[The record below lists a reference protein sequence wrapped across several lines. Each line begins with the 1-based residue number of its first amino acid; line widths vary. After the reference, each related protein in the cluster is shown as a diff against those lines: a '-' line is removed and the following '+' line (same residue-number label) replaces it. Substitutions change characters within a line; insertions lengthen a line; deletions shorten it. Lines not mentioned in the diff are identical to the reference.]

1 MTNKEFADV
10 LFPYIKNDIEFY
22 ENKYPLRNMEPGK
35 FVTRFAPSP
44 TGVVHFGTLY
54 SSLINKK
61 VAEQT
66 KGIFY
71 LRIEDTDQ
79 KRSVENGIT
88 EIIRDLKNY
97 QINFDEGMINETESQ
112 GAYGPYLQ
120 SQRKEIYETYAK
132 YLVAEGLAYPC
143 FCSEEDLENQRK
155 YQEKT
160 KARLGYYGK
169 YAVCRKISIEEATE
183 RIKAGAP
190 YILRLK
196 SSGDFDKKIK
206 INDLIKGEIEF
217 PENDLDIVI
226 IKNDGLPTYHFAHA
240 VDDHLMRT
248 THVIRGDEWISSL
261 PIHLQLFQLLKFSF
275 PKYAHFSP
283 LMKIDETGT
292 RRKLSKRKDPEAAVS
307 YYHEKG
313 IPKEAVK
320 LYVMTVANSNFE
332 MWLEQNPDKGINDF
346 VFDFKKVSPSGS
358 LFDFEKLLN
367 ISKNYIS
374 HLTKEKVYQE
384 VLTYTKEFDIELY
397 NILINNQDYAQ
408 NIFNIERE
416 QKKPRKD
423 YAMYS
428 TIKEE
433 VWYMFDEYF
442 IGDLKY
448 SFDKVNNSDEISEII
463 KLYLEKYYINDQ
475 DETAWFENIKAL
487 AVSKGYADTKEYK
500 LNPEQYKGSV
510 ADIAAV
516 IRVAL
521 TTKNKTPNLYQIMKL
536 LGKKR
541 VRERLEKFIK

>member
-1 MTNKEFADV
+1 MTNKEFADI

-22 ENKYPLRNMEPGK
+22 ENKYPLRNIDTGK

-54 SSLINKK
+54 CSLINKK
-61 VAEQT
+61 ISDQT

-79 KRSVENGIT
+79 KRSVENGISD
-88 EIIRDLKNY
+88 IISDLKNY

-112 GAYGPYLQ
+112 GEYGPYLQ
-120 SQRKEIYETYAK
+120 SQRREIYETYAK
-132 YLVAEGLAYPC
+132 YLVSEGLAYPC
-143 FCSEEDLENQRK
+143 FCTEEDLENQRK
-155 YQEKT
+155 HQEKI

-169 YAVCRKISIEEATE
+169 YAVCRKIPIEKAAEK
-183 RIKAGAP
+183 IKAGDS

-196 SSGDFDKKIK
+196 SLGDFDKKIK

-261 PIHLQLFQLLKFSF
+261 PIHLQLFQALKFKF

-283 LMKIDETGT
+283 LMKIDENGI

-332 MWLEQNPDKGINDF
+332 MWLEQNPTKGISDF

-374 HLTKEKVYQE
+374 HLLKEEVYQE
-384 VLTYTKEFDIELY
+384 LLTYTKEFDIEFF
-397 NILINNQDYAQ
+397 NILLKYPEYSQ

-423 YAMYS
+423 YVMYS
-428 TIKEE
+428 TIKNE

-442 IGDLKY
+442 SGNLNYI
-448 SFDKVNNSDEISEII
+448 FDKVNDKKEISEIL
-463 KLYLEKYYINDQ
+463 KTYLEKYYVFDH
-475 DETAWFENIKAL
+475 DETTWFEKIKEL
-487 AVSKGYADTKEYK
+487 AISLGYADTKEYK
-500 LNPEQYKGSV
+500 LNPDQYKGSV

-521 TTKNKTPNLYQIMKL
+521 TTTNQTPNLYQIMKL
-536 LGKKR
+536 LGEER
-541 VRERLEKFIK
+541 VKERLEKFIK

>member
-1 MTNKEFADV
+1 
-10 LFPYIKNDIEFY
+10 
-22 ENKYPLRNMEPGK
+22 
-35 FVTRFAPSP
+35 
-44 TGVVHFGTLY
+44 
-54 SSLINKK
+54 
-61 VAEQT
+61 
-66 KGIFY
+66 
-71 LRIEDTDQ
+71 
-79 KRSVENGIT
+79 
-88 EIIRDLKNY
+88 
-97 QINFDEGMINETESQ
+97 INFDEGMINETESQ
-112 GAYGPYLQ
+112 GEYGPYLQ
-120 SQRKEIYETYAK
+120 SQRREIYETYAK

-143 FCSEEDLENQRK
+143 FCTEEDLENQRK
-155 YQEKT
+155 HQEKI

-169 YAVCRKISIEEATE
+169 YAVCRKIPIEKAAEK
-183 RIKAGAP
+183 IKAGDS

-196 SSGDFDKKIK
+196 SLGDFDKKIK

-217 PENDLDIVI
+217 PENDLDIVL

-261 PIHLQLFQLLKFSF
+261 PIHLQLFQALNFKF

-283 LMKIDETGT
+283 LMKIDENGT

-332 MWLEQNPDKGINDF
+332 MWLEQNPTKGISDF

-374 HLTKEKVYQE
+374 HLSKEEVYQE
-384 VLTYTKEFDIELY
+384 LLTYTKEFDIEFF
-397 NILINNQDYAQ
+397 NILLKYPEYAQ

-423 YAMYS
+423 YVMYS
-428 TIKEE
+428 TIKNE

-442 IGDLKY
+442 SGNLNYI
-448 SFDKVNNSDEISEII
+448 FDKVNDKKEISEIL
-463 KLYLEKYYINDQ
+463 KTYLEKYYVFDH
-475 DETAWFENIKAL
+475 DETTWFEKIKEL
-487 AVSKGYADTKEYK
+487 AISLGYADTKEYK
-500 LNPEQYKGSV
+500 LNPTQYKGSV

-521 TTKNKTPNLYQIMKL
+521 TTTNQTPNLYQIMKL
-536 LGKKR
+536 LGEER
-541 VRERLEKFIK
+541 VKERLEKFIK

>member
-1 MTNKEFADV
+1 MTNKDFADL
-10 LFPYIKNDIEFY
+10 LFPNIKSDIEFY
-22 ENKYPLRNMEPGK
+22 ENKYPLRDIEPGR

-54 SSLINKK
+54 CSLINKK
-61 VAEQT
+61 VSDQT

-88 EIIRDLKNY
+88 DIIRDLKNY
-97 QINFDEGMINETESQ
+97 EINFDEGMINETESQ
-112 GAYGPYLQ
+112 GEYGPYLQ

-143 FCSEEDLENQRK
+143 FCTEEDLENQRK
-155 YQEKT
+155 HQEKI

-169 YAVCRKISIEEATE
+169 YAVCRKIPIEKAAEK
-183 RIKAGAP
+183 IKAGDS

-196 SSGDFDKKIK
+196 SLGDFDKKIK

-217 PENDLDIVI
+217 PENDLDIVL

-261 PIHLQLFQLLKFSF
+261 PIHLQLFQALKFKF

-283 LMKIDETGT
+283 LMKIDENGT

-332 MWLEQNPDKGINDF
+332 MWLEQNPTKGISDF

-374 HLTKEKVYQE
+374 HLSKEEVYQE
-384 VLTYTKEFDIELY
+384 LLTYTKEFDIEFF
-397 NILINNQDYAQ
+397 NILLKYPEYSQ

-423 YAMYS
+423 YVMYS
-428 TIKEE
+428 TIKNE

-442 IGDLKY
+442 SGNLNYI
-448 SFDKVNNSDEISEII
+448 FDKVNDKKEISEII
-463 KLYLEKYYINDQ
+463 KTYLEKYYVFDH
-475 DETAWFENIKAL
+475 DETTWFEKIKEL
-487 AVSKGYADTKEYK
+487 AISLGYADTKEYK
-500 LNPEQYKGSV
+500 LNPNQYKGSV

-521 TTKNKTPNLYQIMKL
+521 TTTNQTPNLYQIMKL
-536 LGKKR
+536 LGEER
-541 VRERLEKFIK
+541 VKERLEKFIK

>member
-1 MTNKEFADV
+1 MTNKDFADL
-10 LFPYIKNDIEFY
+10 LFPSIKSDIEFY
-22 ENKYPLRNMEPGK
+22 ENKYPLRDIEPGR

-54 SSLINKK
+54 SSLISKK

-66 KGIFY
+66 NGIFY

-88 EIIRDLKNY
+88 DIIRDLKNY
-97 QINFDEGMINETESQ
+97 EINFDEGMINETESQ
-112 GAYGPYLQ
+112 GEYGPYLQ

-132 YLVAEGLAYPC
+132 HLVSEGLAYPC
-143 FCSEEDLENQRK
+143 FCTEEDLENQRK
-155 YQEKT
+155 HQEKI

-169 YAVCRKISIEEATE
+169 YAVCRKIPIEKAAEK
-183 RIKAGAP
+183 IKAGDS

-196 SSGDFDKKIK
+196 SLGDFDKKIK

-261 PIHLQLFQLLKFSF
+261 PIHLQLFQALNFKF

-283 LMKIDETGT
+283 LMKIDENGT

-332 MWLEQNPDKGINDF
+332 MWLEQNPTKGISDF

-374 HLTKEKVYQE
+374 HLSKEEVYQE
-384 VLTYTKEFDIELY
+384 LLNIMSNDIVSWVNSGSSLLLWGERKGNGKTTMACAIANKYIREMASKTTLEPVVHF
-397 NILINNQDYAQ
+397 IKTARFLEETRQQFNNPTPEWP
-408 NIFNIERE
+408 ER
-416 QKKPRKD
+416 
-423 YAMYS
+423 
-428 TIKEE
+428 
-433 VWYMFDEYF
+433 
-442 IGDLKY
+442 
-448 SFDKVNNSDEISEII
+448 
-463 KLYLEKYYINDQ
+463 
-475 DETAWFENIKAL
+475 
-487 AVSKGYADTKEYK
+487 
-500 LNPEQYKGSV
+500 
-510 ADIAAV
+510 
-516 IRVAL
+516 
-521 TTKNKTPNLYQIMKL
+521 MKL
-536 LGKKR
+536 IETVPLLIIDDIGAEKPSDW
-541 VRERLEKFIK
+541 VRERLLNIIDERYSNNRSIIYTSNCTRQQMLDNLHDRIYDRIRDAKSFEFKGPSWRGV

>member
-1 MTNKEFADV
+1 MTNKDFADL
-10 LFPYIKNDIEFY
+10 LFPNIKSDIEFY
-22 ENKYPLRNMEPGK
+22 ENKYPLRDIEPGR

-54 SSLINKK
+54 CSLINKK
-61 VAEQT
+61 VSDQT

-79 KRSVENGIT
+79 KRSVENGISD
-88 EIIRDLKNY
+88 IISDLKNY

-112 GAYGPYLQ
+112 GKYGPYLQ
-120 SQRKEIYETYAK
+120 SQRREIYETYAK

-143 FCSEEDLENQRK
+143 FCTEEDLENQRK
-155 YQEKT
+155 HQEKI

-169 YAVCRKISIEEATE
+169 YAVCRKIPIEKAAKK
-183 RIKAGAP
+183 IKAGDS

-196 SSGDFDKKIK
+196 SLGDFDKKIK

-217 PENDLDIVI
+217 PENDLDIVL

-261 PIHLQLFQLLKFSF
+261 PIHLQLFQALKFKF

-283 LMKIDETGT
+283 LMKIDENGI

-332 MWLEQNPDKGINDF
+332 MWLEQNPTKGISDF

-374 HLTKEKVYQE
+374 HLSKEEVYQE
-384 VLTYTKEFDIELY
+384 LLTYTKEFDIEFF
-397 NILINNQDYAQ
+397 NILLKYPEYSQ

-423 YAMYS
+423 YVMYS
-428 TIKEE
+428 TIKNE

-442 IGDLKY
+442 SGNLNYI
-448 SFDKVNNSDEISEII
+448 FDKVN
-463 KLYLEKYYINDQ
+463 
-475 DETAWFENIKAL
+475 
-487 AVSKGYADTKEYK
+487 
-500 LNPEQYKGSV
+500 
-510 ADIAAV
+510 
-516 IRVAL
+516 
-521 TTKNKTPNLYQIMKL
+521 
-536 LGKKR
+536 
-541 VRERLEKFIK
+541 

>member
-1 MTNKEFADV
+1 MTNKEFADI

-22 ENKYPLRNMEPGK
+22 ENKYPLRNIDTGK

-54 SSLINKK
+54 CSLINKK
-61 VAEQT
+61 ISDQT

-79 KRSVENGIT
+79 KRSVENGISD
-88 EIIRDLKNY
+88 IISDLKNY

-112 GAYGPYLQ
+112 GEYGPYLQ
-120 SQRKEIYETYAK
+120 SQRREIYETYAK
-132 YLVAEGLAYPC
+132 YLVSEGLAYPC
-143 FCSEEDLENQRK
+143 FCTEEDLENQRK
-155 YQEKT
+155 HQEKI

-169 YAVCRKISIEEATE
+169 YAVCRKIPIEKAAEK
-183 RIKAGAP
+183 IKAGDS

-196 SSGDFDKKIK
+196 SLGDFDKKIK

-261 PIHLQLFQLLKFSF
+261 PIHLQLFQALKFKF

-283 LMKIDETGT
+283 LMKIDENGI

-332 MWLEQNPDKGINDF
+332 MWLEQNPTKGISDF

-374 HLTKEKVYQE
+374 HLLKEEVYQE
-384 VLTYTKEFDIELY
+384 LLTYTKEFDIEFF
-397 NILINNQDYAQ
+397 NILLKYPEYSQ

-423 YAMYS
+423 YVMYS
-428 TIKEE
+428 TIKNE

-442 IGDLKY
+442 SRNLNYI
-448 SFDKVNNSDEISEII
+448 FDKVNDKKEISEIL
-463 KLYLEKYYINDQ
+463 KTYLEKYYVFDH
-475 DETAWFENIKAL
+475 DETTWFEKIKEL
-487 AVSKGYADTKEYK
+487 AISLGYADTKEYK
-500 LNPEQYKGSV
+500 LNPDQYKGSV

-521 TTKNKTPNLYQIMKL
+521 TTTNQTPNLYQIMKL
-536 LGKKR
+536 LGEER
-541 VRERLEKFIK
+541 VKERLEKFIK

>member
-1 MTNKEFADV
+1 MTNKDFADL
-10 LFPYIKNDIEFY
+10 LFPSIKSDIEFY
-22 ENKYPLRNMEPGK
+22 ENKYPLRDIEPGR

-54 SSLINKK
+54 SSLISKK

-66 KGIFY
+66 NGIFY

-88 EIIRDLKNY
+88 DIIRDLKNY
-97 QINFDEGMINETESQ
+97 EINFDEGMINETESQ
-112 GAYGPYLQ
+112 GEYGPYLQ

-143 FCSEEDLENQRK
+143 FCTEEDLENQRK
-155 YQEKT
+155 YQEKI

-169 YAVCRKISIEEATE
+169 YAVCRKIPIEKAAEK
-183 RIKAGAP
+183 IKAGDS

-196 SSGDFDKKIK
+196 SLGDFDKKIK

-217 PENDLDIVI
+217 PENDLDIVL

-261 PIHLQLFQLLKFSF
+261 PIHLQLFQALKFKF

-283 LMKIDETGT
+283 LMKIDENGT

-332 MWLEQNPDKGINDF
+332 MWLEQNPTKGISDF

-374 HLTKEKVYQE
+374 HLSKEEVYQE
-384 VLTYTKEFDIELY
+384 LLTYTKEFDIEFF
-397 NILINNQDYAQ
+397 NILLKYPEYAQ

-423 YAMYS
+423 YVMYS
-428 TIKEE
+428 TIKNE

-442 IGDLKY
+442 SGNLNYI
-448 SFDKVNNSDEISEII
+448 FDKVNDKKEISEIL
-463 KLYLEKYYINDQ
+463 KTYLEKYYVFDH
-475 DETAWFENIKAL
+475 DETTWFEKIKAL
-487 AVSKGYADTKEYK
+487 AISLGYADTKEYK
-500 LNPEQYKGSV
+500 LNPTQYKGSV

-521 TTKNKTPNLYQIMKL
+521 TTTNQTPNLYQIMKL
-536 LGKKR
+536 LGEER
-541 VRERLEKFIK
+541 VKERLEKFIK